1 MVPEQNEVR
10 IVAAAETST
19 AVEAEINYVRNPPP
33 PGGAVL
39 EYVTE
44 AEERN
49 TMVTLPGQPMRI
61 TNGRGLAT
69 DLDREGFVLVR
80 HVSEVA
86 DFHRIQE
93 DPAVDA
99 QYIDETAAMLTEVTG
114 AARVLMLG
122 GGKKRY
128 GEAAVDRL
136 APLSNAKPARY
147 PHADNT
153 DASAAE
159 LANLFDAF
167 VDDLDLAAHPRWAMY
182 NVWRAITPPPQD
194 FPLAVCDART
204 VSPDDEV
211 VVTAI
216 TKERSGDI
224 VHDTMSYVHNPEH
237 RWYWFPDM
245 TIDEVIV
252 FKSGDSD
259 ATRAVRVAHTA
270 FTDPRCPPG
279 VPTRASV
286 EMRALAVFD

>member
-1 MVPEQNEVR
+1 M
-10 IVAAAETST
+10 T
-19 AVEAEINYVRNPPP
+19 ATDTIDRSHVEAEINYVRNPPP

-44 AEERN
+44 DEDRN
-49 TMVTLPGQPMRI
+49 TMITLPGRVVTI
-61 TNGRGLAT
+61 TNGRGLDT
-69 DLDREGFVLVR
+69 DLDREGFRLVR
-80 HVSEVA
+80 HESAVA

-99 QYIDETAAMLTEVTG
+99 QYVAETAAFLTGLTG

-128 GEAAVDRL
+128 GESAVDRL

-153 DASAAE
+153 DASAKE
-159 LANLFDAF
+159 LADLFDAF
-167 VDDLDLAAHPRWAMY
+167 TDDFDLSAYSRWAMY
-182 NVWRAITPPPQD
+182 NVWRTFTPPPQD
-194 FPLAVCDART
+194 FPLAVCDAR
-204 VSPDDEV
+204 SIAPEDEV
-211 VVTAI
+211 TVTAI
-216 TKERSGDI
+216 TEERSSDI
-224 VHDTMSYVHNPEH
+224 VHDTMSYVYNPAH

-259 ATRAVRVAHTA
+259 PTRAVRVAHTA
-270 FTDPRCPPG
+270 FTDPSCPPG

-286 EMRALAVFD
+286 EMRALAVFA

>member
-1 MVPEQNEVR
+1 M
-10 IVAAAETST
+10 S
-19 AVEAEINYVRNPPP
+19 VEAEINYVLNPPP

-49 TMVTLPGQPMRI
+49 TMVTLPGQPMVI
-61 TNGRGLAT
+61 TDARGMDT
-69 DLDREGFVLVR
+69 RLDREGFVLV
-80 HVSEVA
+80 HHESAIA
-86 DFHRIQE
+86 DFHWIQA
-93 DPAVDA
+93 DPAIDA
-99 QYIDETAAMLTEVTG
+99 QYVEETAAMLTALTG
-114 AARVLMLG
+114 AARVVMLG

-128 GEAAVDRL
+128 GESAADRL

-153 DASAAE
+153 DASAAA
-159 LANLFDAF
+159 LAQLFDLF
-167 VDDLDLAAHPRWAMY
+167 VDDFDLGAYRRWAMY

-204 VSPDDEV
+204 VSAADEV
-211 VVTAI
+211 TVTAI
-216 TKERSGDI
+216 TEERNADI
-224 VHDTMSYVHNPEH
+224 VHDTTSYVHNAAH
-237 RWYWFPDM
+237 RWYYFPDM

-259 ATRAVRVAHTA
+259 STGAVRVAHTA
-270 FTDPRCPPG
+270 FTDPTCPPD

-286 EMRALAVFD
+286 EMRALAVFA